1 MNRPFWKICI
11 THMFIEIFY
20 LTQVA
25 LIPVYV
31 REFQLTLLQASLVAT
46 VPGIL
51 QLIMN
56 IPLSFLVDRF
66 STKHFLVICMFME
79 GLSALALSQTNNFW
93 ILVAGV
99 SIMRVSS
106 PIYHISGLSQISRIV
121 KPDTMSRSIGYHNT
135 LGSLG
140 AAIGALSLSIFL
152 ATVGWRWLYFSW
164 AFPILAWGL
173 LILRSTQLGSMTV
186 RKPVERKVSAP
197 RLGTIVSSGFLAFL
211 AVIALR
217 EVGIISML
225 TYMTTYLVTLKGLS
239 AATAS
244 LIFAAGP
251 FMGTL
256 ASLAGGYIGG
266 AFGSKKALGF
276 TLLGCAVTLSLMVV
290 SSEAYLLAL
299 IYILYTGASY
309 MAYVPMSTMVAEITP
324 PEKKGQG
331 FSAYF
336 FTEIFVTAFTPTPA
350 AVFISLTGIGYII
363 PFSVLFLTASFVLLQ
378 FIYRPKVTARPL

>member
-1 MNRPFWKICI
+1 MNRPFWTICI
-11 THMFIEIFY
+11 THMFIEVFY

-51 QLIMN
+51 QLVLN
-56 IPLSFLVDRF
+56 VPLGFLVDRF
-66 STKHFLVICMFME
+66 STKHFLFICMLME
-79 GLSALALSQTNNFW
+79 GVSALALSQTSNFW

-99 SIMRVSS
+99 SIMRASS

-121 KPDTMSRSIGYHNT
+121 KPESMSRSIGYHNT

-140 AAIGALSLSIFL
+140 AAVGTLSLSIIL
-152 ATVGWRWLYFSW
+152 STVGWRWLYLSW
-164 AFPILAWGL
+164 AFPILVWGL
-173 LILRSTQLGSMTV
+173 LVLRSPQLGSMTV
-186 RKPVERKVSAP
+186 SKPVERKVSTS
-197 RLGTIVSSGFLAFL
+197 RLGAVISSGFLVFL

-217 EVGIISML
+217 EAGIISIL
-225 TYMTTYLVTLKGLS
+225 TYMTTYLVTLKDLS
-239 AATAS
+239 PAMAS

-251 FMGTL
+251 LMGTL

-266 AFGSKKALGF
+266 AFGSKKALSF
-276 TLLGCAVTLSLMVV
+276 TLLGCAITLTLLAV
-290 SSEAYLLAL
+290 SSQIYLLAL

-324 PEKKGQG
+324 PEKKGLG

-350 AVFISLTGIGYII
+350 AAFISLTGIGYII
-363 PFSVLFLTASFVLLQ
+363 PFSILFLAASFVLLQ
-378 FIYRPKVTARPL
+378 FIYRHK